1 MMMTIALRF
10 IPTLLEET
18 DRIMK
23 AQTARGANFTS
34 GSLIQRGKNMIP
46 LLVPLFVSA
55 FRRADDLAV
64 AMESRCYRGGMG
76 RTRMHEL
83 AYTFRDSIAMT
94 VVILFTVI
102 LGVMR
107 WLV

>member
-1 MMMTIALRF
+1 
-10 IPTLLEET
+10 
-18 DRIMK
+18 
-23 AQTARGANFTS
+23 
-34 GSLIQRGKNMIP
+34 
-46 LLVPLFVSA
+46 
-55 FRRADDLAV
+55 
-64 AMESRCYRGGMG
+64 MESRCYRGGMG